1 MPKLRVRNERAG
13 AAPGWRPSLATQE
26 RRLTGGRQPLAKP
39 RRRRATI
46 SALAL
51 AAACSRQRALFR
63 FCVGGKMR
71 RLRLRNGAH
80 EPIDRS
86 ALADE
91 SPTELQNMSLDAF
104 CATLRGIYSNFHP

>member
-39 RRRRATI
+39 RRRCATI

-51 AAACSRQRALFR
+51 ATACSRQRVLFR
-63 FCVGGKMR
+63 FCVGDKMR
-71 RLRLRNGAH
+71 RTRLPCSRQRVLFRFCVGDKMRRTRLPNGAH
-80 EPIDRS
+80 KPIDRS
-86 ALADE
+86 ALAD
-91 SPTELQNMSLDAF
+91 
-104 CATLRGIYSNFHP
+104 